1 MEFDLE
7 NQMSISDDEQ
17 QPRWGSISALFAAE
31 SDHMISTVGLM
42 DLSSRRDAVSL
53 VLQVRLDIEFVIG
66 RR

>member
-7 NQMSISDDEQ
+7 NPLTSSEDEHQ
-17 QPRWGSISALFAAE
+17 GWGSISALFAAE
-31 SDHMISTVGLM
+31 SDHMISTVGLI